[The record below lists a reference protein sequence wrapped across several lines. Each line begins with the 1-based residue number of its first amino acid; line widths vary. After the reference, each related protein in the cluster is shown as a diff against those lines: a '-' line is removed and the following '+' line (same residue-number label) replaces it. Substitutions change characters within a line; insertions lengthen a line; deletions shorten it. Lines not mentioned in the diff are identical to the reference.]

1 VHGEGFDRWI
11 VEKRCRKP
19 APPLKPAII
28 AHARLLL
35 APASPALRQSLNTL
49 GYTMMTPVQALALP
63 IAFEGRD
70 LIAQA
75 PTGSGKTVAFGLA
88 LLQRLDP
95 SYVKPQALVLCPT
108 RELADQVAREIRRLA
123 AAIPNL
129 KVLLLTG
136 GVPLAPQLASLR
148 KDSHVVVGTPG
159 RVQELIDT
167 NALSLAKVRTFVL
180 DEADRMLDMGFEKAI
195 REIARHLPPQR
206 QGLLF
211 SATFPDD
218 IRRIGREFLRE
229 PAEVAVEGAAE
240 KPAIEQRFYEV
251 ESARKSAALAALLA
265 ETQPESCVVFCNT
278 RREVDEVAESL
289 GNAGVH
295 ALALHGD
302 MEQRDRDE
310 VLVRFANKSCRVLV
324 ASDVAARG
332 LDIRELDTVVNYEL
346 PHDADAY
353 VHRIGRTGRAGRSGL
368 AISLVAPREMSRA
381 DSVANSGDA
390 PLRWDTLKSGKASS
404 LPATMATLRLD
415 AGRTDKM
422 RPGDILGALTGDAG
436 LPAAAVGKID
446 VFPTRSYVAIRRED
460 AARAL
465 ERLRAGRI
473 KGRAVRVSKL

>member
-1 VHGEGFDRWI
+1 MPTFSTI
-11 VEKRCRKP
+11 
-19 APPLKPAII
+19 PL
-28 AHARLLL
+28 
-35 APASPALRQSLNTL
+35 SPALRRSLDAL
-49 GYTMMTPVQALALP
+49 GYVDMTPVQAAALP
-63 IAFEGRD
+63 LVLEGRD
-70 LIAQA
+70 LVAQA
-75 PTGSGKTVAFGLA
+75 PTGSGKTVAFGLG

-95 SYVKPQALVLCPT
+95 AHVKPQALVLCPT
-108 RELADQVAREIRRLA
+108 RELADQVAKEIRRLA

-159 RVQELIDT
+159 RVQELLET
-167 NALSLAKVRTFVL
+167 NALSLARVRTLVL
-180 DEADRMLDMGFEKAI
+180 DEADRMLDMGFEPAI
-195 REIARHLPPQR
+195 REIARHLPPKR

-218 IRRIGREFLRE
+218 IRRIGQDFLHE
-229 PAEVAVEGAAE
+229 PAEVTIGGTAE
-240 KPAIEQRFYEV
+240 KPEIEQRFYEV
-251 ESARKSAALAALLA
+251 DGARKPAALAALLG
-265 ETQPESCVVFCNT
+265 ERQPESCLVFCNT

-289 GNAGVH
+289 GKAGVH

-302 MEQRDRDE
+302 LDQRDRDE
-310 VLVRFANKSCRVLV
+310 VLVRFANRSCRVLV

-332 LDIRELDTVVNYEL
+332 LDIRELDLVVNYEL

-368 AISLVAPREMSRA
+368 ALNLVAPREKQRA
-381 DSVANSGDA
+381 ETVAGQHGVE
-390 PLRWDTLKSGKASS
+390 LRWDTLKSGQSS
-404 LPATMATLRLD
+404 GLPAAMATLRID
-415 AGRTDKM
+415 AGRSDKM

-446 VFPTRSYVAIRRED
+446 VFPTRCYVAIRRED

-473 KGRAVRVSKL
+473 KGRSVRVARL

>member
-1 VHGEGFDRWI
+1 MPDFSTLE
-11 VEKRCRKP
+11 
-19 APPLKPAII
+19 L
-28 AHARLLL
+28 
-35 APASPALRQSLNTL
+35 SPALRQSLDAL
-49 GYTMMTPVQALALP
+49 GYITMTPVQAAALP
-63 IAFEGRD
+63 IALEGRD

-75 PTGSGKTVAFGLA
+75 PTGSGKTVTFGLA

-95 SYVKPQALVLCPT
+95 AYVKPQALVLCPT

-136 GVPLAPQLASLR
+136 GIPLAPQLASLR
-148 KDSHVVVGTPG
+148 KDSHVIVGTPG

-167 NALSLAKVRTFVL
+167 KALSLAKVRTFVL

-229 PAEVAVEGAAE
+229 PAEVVVEGAAE

-251 ESARKSAALAALLA
+251 DSARKPGALAALLA
-265 ETQPESCVVFCNT
+265 ETQPDSCVVFCNT

-289 GNAGVH
+289 GKAGIH

-310 VLVRFANKSCRVLV
+310 VLVRFANQSCRVLV

-368 AISLVAPREMSRA
+368 ALSLVAPREMPRA
-381 DSVANSGDA
+381 ASVTRSEA
-390 PLRWDTLKSGKASS
+390 PLRWDTLKSGKASG
-404 LPATMATLRLD
+404 LPAVMATLRLD

-436 LPAAAVGKID
+436 LPAASVGKID

-460 AARAL
+460 AGRAL